1 MKANRP
7 FAYQEIDVMQPGQE
21 KWKAVYEFDTPVIHV
36 DKAGGGETTTA
47 AAKLM
52 HRFKEDEVTRV
63 LEEVE
68 GS

>member
-1 MKANRP
+1 
-7 FAYQEIDVMQPGQE
+7 MQPGQE

-36 DKAGGGETTTA
+36 EHAGAGETTTS

-52 HRFKEDEVTRV
+52 HRFKEEEVTK
-63 LEEVE
+63 LLDKVE